1 MGATGRLQYAGNH
14 SGNLHLET
22 ITFDNRQAAQV
33 RTEGSRI
40 GRCEP
45 SVRTAGANWP
55 GTHPRMRT
63 IRAYLAAHHSRITRR
78 ACVKV
83 VREALR
89 ETGQA
94 LTAGA
99 AHFVDTR
106 VDTGFRAIAS
116 DLTKPDILPE
126 WRPGRMLTNVDIEAA
141 RRSHPSASPVSKC

>member
-1 MGATGRLQYAGNH
+1 
-14 SGNLHLET
+14 
-22 ITFDNRQAAQV
+22 
-33 RTEGSRI
+33 
-40 GRCEP
+40 
-45 SVRTAGANWP
+45 
-55 GTHPRMRT
+55 MRT
-63 IRAYLAAHHSRITRR
+63 NGAYLAAHHDRITRR

>member
-1 MGATGRLQYAGNH
+1 
-14 SGNLHLET
+14 
-22 ITFDNRQAAQV
+22 
-33 RTEGSRI
+33 
-40 GRCEP
+40 
-45 SVRTAGANWP
+45 
-55 GTHPRMRT
+55 MRT
-63 IRAYLAAHHSRITRR
+63 NGAYLDAHHASITRP

-94 LTAGA
+94 MPAGIGLV
-99 AHFVDTR
+99 VDTR